1 MKHKTNYVQQIL
13 QTEDQHLQKLHGLVA
28 ASMKEQEL
36 LSQNLKNSQQ
46 EKLAFGQKIA
56 DKVASFGGSWKFII
70 LFSVIILVWIS
81 INILFAQKAFD
92 PFPFI
97 LLNLLLSCLAALQAP
112 VIMMSQNRQE
122 EKDRQR
128 AENDYLINL
137 KSEIEIRNLHEKLNL
152 LMEEQ
157 LQSLLEIQEYQTK
170 LLEEIKGQ
178 IRL

>member
-1 MKHKTNYVQQIL
+1 MKVKTNYIQQIL

-36 LSQNLKNSQQ
+36 LTQNLQNSQL
-46 EKLAFGQKIA
+46 EVPALGQRIA

-70 LFSVIILVWIS
+70 LFAMIIIVWIS
-81 INILFAQKAFD
+81 INILFVKKAFD

-97 LLNLLLSCLAALQAP
+97 LLNLVLSCLAALQAP

-122 EKDRQR
+122 QKDRLR
-128 AENDYLINL
+128 ADNDYLINL

-157 LQSLLEIQEYQTK
+157 LQSLMEIQEYQTK
-170 LLEEIKGQ
+170 LLEDIKGQ
-178 IRL
+178 ARP